1 MSIQVKVPKCT
12 RSCDPAPRPCPPPL
26 FPSMMHNTVKKVE
39 GAEGSAI
46 SMILQNKNILLGVSG
61 GIAAYKAAELVR
73 LLVKAGATVRV
84 VMTKN
89 AQEFI
94 TPLTLQSLS
103 GNPVSTDT
111 FDLTQESEI
120 GHIRLADTADL
131 VLIAPATANIL
142 AKLAHGIADDLLSTL
157 LLVTRAPVVLAPAMN
172 VHMHAHPAT
181 QENLKTLQRFGH
193 HIIEPAE
200 GELACGY
207 EGKGRLAEP
216 EQIVECAEITLT
228 KKDMQGEHII
238 VTAGP
243 NCEPID
249 PVRFITNRS
258 TGKMGFAMAR
268 IAHQRGAEVTL
279 VSGPTALAAPF
290 GVRLCPVRTAL
301 EMQQAVLAHYPRAT
315 IVVSAAAIADYRPTQ
330 TATQKIKKKDGAF
343 SIPLARNPD
352 ILAGLGQDKG
362 NRLLVGFATE
372 TEDVLHNAER
382 KLHSKNLDMIVAND
396 VTQEGAGFAGDTN
409 IVTLLDRTGQ
419 QEPLPLMSK
428 DAVAHAVYDRLLT
441 LKKSP

>member
-1 MSIQVKVPKCT
+1 
-12 RSCDPAPRPCPPPL
+12 
-26 FPSMMHNTVKKVE
+26 
-39 GAEGSAI
+39 
-46 SMILQNKNILLGVSG
+46 MILQNKNIVLGVSG
-61 GIAAYKAAELVR
+61 GIAAYKSAELVR

-84 VMTKN
+84 VLTKN

-94 TPLTLQSLS
+94 TPLTLQTLS
-103 GNPVSTDT
+103 GNPVSTDS

-131 VLIAPATANIL
+131 LLIAPATANML
-142 AKLAHGIADDLLSTL
+142 AKLAHGIADDLLSTV
-157 LLVTRAPVVLAPAMN
+157 LLVTRAPVVIAPAMN
-172 VHMHAHPAT
+172 VHMYAHPTT
-181 QENLKTLQRFGH
+181 QENLKKLRRFGH
-193 HIIEPAE
+193 RIIEPTE

-216 EQIVECAEITLT
+216 EQIVEIVEATLT
-228 KKDMQGEHII
+228 QKDMQAEHVI

-268 IAHQRGAEVTL
+268 TAHQRGAEVTL
-279 VSGPTALAAPF
+279 VSGPTALAPPLE
-290 GVRLCPVRTAL
+290 VHLCSVRTAL

-315 IVVSAAAIADYRPTQ
+315 IVVSAAAIADYRP
-330 TATQKIKKKDGAF
+330 ARVAAQKIKKKEDGF
-343 SIPLARNPD
+343 SISLDRNPD

-372 TEDVLHNAER
+372 TENVLQNAER
-382 KLHSKNLDMIVAND
+382 KLRSKNLDMIVAND

-409 IVTLLDRTGQ
+409 IVTVLDRTGK
-419 QEPLPLMSK
+419 QEPLPLLSK
-428 DAVAHAVYDRLLT
+428 DDVAHAVYDRLLA
-441 LKKSP
+441 LKKSKNP